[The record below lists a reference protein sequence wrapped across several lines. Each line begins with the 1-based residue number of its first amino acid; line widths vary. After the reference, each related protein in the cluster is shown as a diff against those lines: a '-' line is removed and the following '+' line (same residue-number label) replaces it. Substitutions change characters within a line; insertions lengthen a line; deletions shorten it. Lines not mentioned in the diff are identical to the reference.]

1 MRLRLRGY
9 GLWALF
15 TIVAAGNGQAAQT
28 GPLPDLQIRVL
39 LSPDARQT
47 LMQGKEGITV
57 AASWYGEPNARH
69 QSAADESGQIDMGRS
84 ELNLPSE
91 GGTVRFTPASINRKR
106 LGWLKE
112 GVWVNI
118 NVYSARR
125 HWPDNILNC
134 EIADG
139 PLAGL
144 ARKPVT
150 LRCSL
155 SSLMSSSVSDSR

>member
-1 MRLRLRGY
+1 MKLTLRRY
-9 GLWALF
+9 SLWALF
-15 TIVAAGNGQAAQT
+15 MVVAAGNGQAAQT
-28 GPLPDLQIRVL
+28 RPLPDLQIQVV
-39 LSPDARQT
+39 LSPSARQT
-47 LMQGKEGITV
+47 LVQGKEGITV
-57 AASWYGEPNARH
+57 AADWYGEPNARH
-69 QSAADESGQIDMGRS
+69 QSDADESGQIDMGRS

-91 GGTVRFTPASINRKR
+91 GGTARFTPAAINSKR

-112 GVWVNI
+112 GLRVNI

-134 EIADG
+134 EMADG
-139 PLAGL
+139 PVAGL

-155 SSLMSSSVSDSR
+155 ISELAG

>member
-1 MRLRLRGY
+1 MRLILRRY
-9 GLWALF
+9 GLWALLMV
-15 TIVAAGNGQAAQT
+15 VAAGNGQAAQT
-28 GPLPDLQIRVL
+28 RSLPELQIQVL
-39 LSPDARQT
+39 PSPDARQT
-47 LMQGKEGITV
+47 LAQGKEGITV

-69 QSAADESGQIDMGRS
+69 QSAAGEFGQIDMGQS

-91 GGTVRFTPASINRKR
+91 GGTVRLTPAAINRKR

-134 EIADG
+134 DMADG
-139 PLAGL
+139 PLIGL

-155 SSLMSSSVSDSR
+155 SSQMSKPASGR